1 MDISVALGGGGSR
14 GNAHIGVL
22 RVLEQEGFH
31 IRAVAGTSFG
41 GLVAAF
47 YASGHSPDE
56 IEAIFSQVDQDRLY
70 SRALDDGPSMLGTAG
85 IQKFLDAHLKDRTF
99 EDLDLPCAMPAADLR
114 RGSEIVLKS
123 GSLKDAVLA
132 TMAVPGVFPPRRSN
146 DYELVDGGVL
156 DPVPVSLARSLAPS
170 LPVVA
175 VALTPSPQTA
185 SHLFNVPLP
194 QMIPAVLINR
204 ISHLRPAQ
212 ALGIFMQSI
221 EVANRMLSDLRL
233 QVDQP
238 EIIIR
243 PDVGQVALLDKV
255 DVHEIARRGEDA
267 ARAALPEIR
276 DQFSL
281 PARLGRTLRLLNSW
295 K

>member
-1 MDISVALGGGGSR
+1 MDISIALGGGGSR

-47 YASGHSPDE
+47 YAAGYSPDE
-56 IEAIFSQVDQDRLY
+56 IETIFSQVDQNRLY
-70 SRALDDGPSMLGTAG
+70 NRAPDDGPSILGTAG
-85 IQKFLDAHLKDRTF
+85 IRKFLDAHLKDLTF
-99 EDLDLPCAMPAADLR
+99 DNLRIPCAMPAADLR
-114 RGSEIVLKS
+114 RGSEIVLKA
-123 GSLKDAVLA
+123 GSLKEAVLA
-132 TMAVPGVFPPRRSN
+132 TIAVPGVFPPRKN
-146 DYELVDGGVL
+146 GDYELVDGGVL
-156 DPVPVSLARSLAPS
+156 DPIPVSLARSLAPN

-175 VALTPSPQTA
+175 VTLAPPPEA
-185 SHLFNVPLP
+185 VAHLFSVPLP
-194 QMIPAVLINR
+194 QMIPAALINR

-221 EVANRMLSDLRL
+221 EVANRLLSDLRL
-233 QVDQP
+233 QVDRP
-238 EIIIR
+238 EVVIR

-255 DVHEIARRGEDA
+255 DVHEIARRGEEA
-267 ARAALPEIR
+267 ARQALPEIR
-276 DQFSL
+276 EQFSL

>member
-1 MDISVALGGGGSR
+1 LDISVALGGGGSR

-47 YASGHSPDE
+47 YAAGHSPDE
-56 IEAIFSQVDQDRLY
+56 IEEIFSRVDQNRLY
-70 SRALDDGPSMLGTAG
+70 GRAPDDGPSMLGTAG
-85 IQKFLDAHLKDRTF
+85 IQKFLDTHLGGRTF
-99 EDLDLPCAMPAADLR
+99 EDLSIPCAMSAADLR
-114 RGSEIVLKS
+114 RGGEIVLKS
-123 GSLKDAVLA
+123 GRLKEAILA
-132 TMAVPGVFPPRRSN
+132 TMAVPGIFPPRKSD

-156 DPVPVSLARSLAPS
+156 DPIPVSLARTLAPS

-175 VALTPSPQTA
+175 VALTPPPEAA
-185 SHLFNVPLP
+185 SHLFSIPLP

-204 ISHLRPAQ
+204 ITNLRPAQ

-233 QVDQP
+233 QVDRP
-238 EIIIR
+238 EVVIR
-243 PDVGQVALLDKV
+243 PDVGQVALLDEV
-255 DVHEIARRGEDA
+255 DVHEIALRGEEA
-267 ARAALPEIR
+267 ARQALPEIR
-276 DQFSL
+276 EQFSL